1 MKYNTK
7 IAWATI
13 AVLVLTI
20 AAYWMLSGQEKT
32 KIPVRRD
39 TSEEVLDQA
48 RQLSGIGAL
57 GRVEPRSRVV
67 VVSPDAG
74 SDGAR
79 VEEILVKEGQAV
91 RKGDVIAVFSDFGRR
106 QAKYASAMAK
116 VRMIAAK
123 TQTEQ
128 AKESYYMSEYKRMN
142 ELWKVGAI
150 SQSRFDEAERDLR
163 QSQATVASLRAE
175 LAAGN
180 ADLDLS
186 QQELLQGKLLSPMDG
201 TILTVKCRP
210 GESVGSSGVVEMADL
225 TQLDVVAEVYERDIT
240 RVKIGQKAEVKVAGL
255 REPFIGEVRDIGFLI
270 RKNDINDTDPLADKD
285 NRVVEVRITLDSA
298 ASETLRHLIYMQVAV
313 RLI

>member
-1 MKYNTK
+1 MKYNKK

-20 AAYWMLSGQEKT
+20 VAYWMLSGPEKT
-32 KIPVRRD
+32 KIAVPRD

-48 RQLSGIGAL
+48 RRLSGIGAL

-67 VVSPDAG
+67 VVSYDG
-74 SDGAR
+74 DGAR

-91 RKGDVIAVFSDFGRR
+91 RKGDVIAVFGDFDQR

-116 VRMIAAK
+116 VHLSAAK
-123 TQTEQ
+123 IQAEQ
-128 AKESYYMSEYKRMN
+128 ATEAYYINEYKRMN

-150 SQSRFDEAERDLR
+150 SQSRFDEVERNLR
-163 QSQATVASLRAE
+163 QSQAAVTALRAE
-175 LAAGN
+175 LASVS

-186 QQELLQGKLLSPMDG
+186 QKELSQGKLLSPIDG
-201 TILTVKCRP
+201 TILAVKSRP
-210 GESVGSSGVVEMADL
+210 GERVGSSGVVEMADL

-240 RVKIGQKAEVKVAGL
+240 RVKLGQKAEVKVAGL
-255 REPFIGEVRDIGFLI
+255 PKPFIGDVRDIGYLI
-270 RKNDINDTDPLADKD
+270 RKNDTNNTDPLADKD
-285 NRVVEVRITLDSA
+285 NRVVEVRITLDSVA
-298 ASETLRHLIYMQVAV
+298 VETLRHLIYMQVDV

>member
-1 MKYNTK
+1 MKYNKK
-7 IAWATI
+7 IAWAAI
-13 AVLVLTI
+13 ALLVLTI
-20 AAYWMLSGQEKT
+20 AAYWLLSGQEKSKT
-32 KIPVRRD
+32 TVRRD

-48 RQLSGIGAL
+48 RRLSGIGAL

-67 VVSPDAG
+67 VVSYDG
-74 SDGAR
+74 DGAR

-91 RKGDVIAVFSDFGRR
+91 RKEDVIAVFSDFDRR

-116 VRMIAAK
+116 VRLIAAK
-123 TQTEQ
+123 IQAEQ
-128 AKESYYMSEYKRMN
+128 STESYLLSEYKRMN

-150 SQSRFDEAERDLR
+150 SQSRFDEAERNLH
-163 QSQATVASLRAE
+163 QSQATVAALRAE
-175 LAAGN
+175 MASGS
-180 ADLDLS
+180 ADLDFSQKELS
-186 QQELLQGKLLSPMDG
+186 QGKLLSPLDG
-201 TILTVKCRP
+201 TILAVKARP
-210 GESVGSSGVVEMADL
+210 GELVGSSGVVEIADL
-225 TQLDVVAEVYERDIT
+225 TRLDVVAEVYERDIT

-298 ASETLRHLIYMQVAV
+298 AIESLRHLIYMQVDV

>member
-1 MKYNTK
+1 
-7 IAWATI
+7 
-13 AVLVLTI
+13 
-20 AAYWMLSGQEKT
+20 MLSGQEKT

-57 GRVEPRSRVV
+57 GRIEPRSRVV

-116 VRMIAAK
+116 VRMIAAN

-128 AKESYYMSEYKRMN
+128 SKETYYMSEYKRMN

-186 QQELLQGKLLSPMDG
+186 QQELMQGKLLSPMAG

-285 NRVVEVRITLDSA
+285 NRVAEVRITLDSA
-298 ASETLRHLIYMQVAV
+298 ASETLRHLIYMQVDA